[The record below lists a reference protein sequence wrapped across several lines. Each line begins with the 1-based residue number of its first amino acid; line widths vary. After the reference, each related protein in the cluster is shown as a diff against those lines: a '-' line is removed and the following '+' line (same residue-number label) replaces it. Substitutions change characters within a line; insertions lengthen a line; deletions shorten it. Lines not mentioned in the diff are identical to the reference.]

1 MGSRKFAGSH
11 GQDDPGLEASRKA
24 TSPRGPAAMR
34 LPSFFSRGG
43 GGRGGGARALRAI
56 RRPPMLQQ
64 TQASASAD
72 HVRRKTERA
81 KRREESGSWKDPE
94 ALGHVRSRFPH
105 WIGLFC
111 AFSPWLTPA
120 PAPCASGCHLRAR
133 QPGGPAAPHR
143 HEVGALHAA
152 FLRCALGR
160 RPQASAPACGLR
172 VAHVQRG
179 RGALVVT
186 REGAARAA
194 AAADAPALS
203 ARGAKC

>member
-1 MGSRKFAGSH
+1 
-11 GQDDPGLEASRKA
+11 
-24 TSPRGPAAMR
+24 MR

-105 WIGLFC
+105 WIGLFRPGSRLRLRL
-111 AFSPWLTPA
+111 AHQAVIFAHASQADLQRRIAMKSARYTP
-120 PAPCASGCHLRAR
+120 PSF
-133 QPGGPAAPHR
+133 AAPSGVDLKPAHLPADFAWR
-143 HEVGALHAA
+143 MCSEDEV
-152 FLRCALGR
+152 RWW
-160 RPQASAPACGLR
+160 
-172 VAHVQRG
+172 
-179 RGALVVT
+179 
-186 REGAARAA
+186 
-194 AAADAPALS
+194 
-203 ARGAKC
+203 